1 MWLDAGGELGN
12 HTWSHLDINDV
23 SLKDYEAEIL
33 RTDAEMHRLLDPIS
47 IHYFRAPFL
56 RDGTNIE
63 TKKQMQNFLR
73 EHGYQEAPV
82 TLDNNDWVFAA
93 AFSHALKTNNRAQ
106 AHAIEDA
113 YIPYMLSTVEFFEKR
128 SMQILGRECPQVLLI
143 HASRLNAEMMPALLA
158 MFQAR
163 GYSFVTIEKAMSDS
177 AYKNVDPY
185 TGLKGISWIHRWGL
199 LKGMPIE
206 LEPAEPSWITKL
218 AMR

>member
-1 MWLDAGGELGN
+1 
-12 HTWSHLDINDV
+12 
-23 SLKDYEAEIL
+23 
-33 RTDAEMHRLLDPIS
+33 
-47 IHYFRAPFL
+47 
-56 RDGTNIE
+56 
-63 TKKQMQNFLR
+63 MQNFLR